1 MAFFITQL
9 AECGLGVPGCLQ
21 LARLHWGVRFPA
33 VPFFQV
39 HLPAHHVAA
48 LRHASDFF
56 SMDTVPRR
64 AASSCGFRA
73 GPRQHS
79 GRCHA
84 TAAWGRDACTYAE
97 PCMPAVR
104 DHALPWHVRIISTTH
119 TARARTREHEY
130 QSPCSGAGQGLRERL
145 LGRRQDFRLGV
156 CAREEQGLAHG
167 HSIRQRIGTTLRAE
181 LFVFTVRCLECF
193 GLSTE

>member
-21 LARLHWGVRFPA
+21 LARLQWGVRFPA

-39 HLPAHHVAA
+39 HLPADHVAA

-119 TARARTREHEY
+119 TARARTRGHEF
-130 QSPCSGAGQGLRERL
+130 QPLCSGARSWSEGEVAQEETRPRSRGVRK
-145 LGRRQDFRLGV
+145 RRTG
-156 CAREEQGLAHG
+156 AGSWA
-167 HSIRQRIGTTLRAE
+167 
-181 LFVFTVRCLECF
+181 
-193 GLSTE
+193 